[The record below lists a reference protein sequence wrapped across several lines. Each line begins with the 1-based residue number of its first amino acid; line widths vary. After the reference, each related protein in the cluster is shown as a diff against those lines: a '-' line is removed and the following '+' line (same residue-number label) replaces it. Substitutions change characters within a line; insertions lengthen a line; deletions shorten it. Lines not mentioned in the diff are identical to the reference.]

1 MADVSCLDGSGNS
14 RREAEQIYAMNPFSV
29 MQERVVIAMVGL
41 PARGK
46 SYISQ
51 SVVRFLNFIG
61 CPAKLFNAGN
71 MRRNH
76 GLAGTDAS
84 FFDASNSDAKT
95 RRDQMAMECLDELLE
110 WLRGSSRDRPDGCAC
125 AIFDATNTTRERRQ
139 KVISRCAV
147 EPVMLLFLESITD
160 DEELLSVNYR
170 MKLGNDDYKGRDA
183 ESSLN
188 DFIERVRAYEQ
199 VYERITEE
207 EVGHVEL
214 DGIVTPSPLRYIQ
227 IIDAGRRLVAQRVQ
241 GYLLQQVLNLMHSL
255 HLGSRVIWV
264 VVVGESENDKRGLVG
279 GNEKLSEEGVRY
291 THGVVEWLRD
301 RESELAAEAG
311 SKGHLEPAMVIT
323 GTLLRYVQTAK
334 LLSQSSNLLN
344 GKKESTTRQVLKL
357 TRMNDTCM
365 GLLDSMT
372 YQDMES
378 RFPHE
383 VKARNANKLYYRC
396 PGAGGESYIDVAQ
409 RIHQFVL
416 RLEQTQKNLILV
428 ADRAVIRCVLAYFEG
443 VDMQAMPTLKVAPG
457 VHELRRGH
465 SGYIR
470 RVIPIGPGKATVSAG
485 PGTMARHQRQSTVMG
500 TDWQRALSSLELS
513 KFQSKQ
519 ASRKKSWSSCF
530 SWCRS

>member
-1 MADVSCLDGSGNS
+1 LNRDT
-14 RREAEQIYAMNPFSV
+14 EQLYAMNPFSV

-71 MRRNH
+71 VRRTQ

-84 FFDASNSDAKT
+84 FFDASNSDAKS
-95 RRDQMAMECLDELLE
+95 RRDQMAMDCLDELLE
-110 WLRGSSRDRPDGCAC
+110 WLRGSSRERPAGCAC

-147 EPVMLLFLESITD
+147 EPVMLLFLESVTN

-188 DFIERVRAYEQ
+188 DFIDRVKAYEK
-199 VYERITEE
+199 VYEPITEE
-207 EVGHVEL
+207 EVGHVQL

-255 HLGSRVIWV
+255 HLGSRVIWL
-264 VVVGESENDKRGLVG
+264 VVVGESENDKRGIVG
-279 GNEKLSEEGVRY
+279 GNEKLSEEGVQY
-291 THGVVEWLRD
+291 THGVVKWLRD
-301 RESELAAEAG
+301 RESELATEAG
-311 SKGHLEPAMVIT
+311 SSSPFEPAMVIT
-323 GTLLRYVQTAK
+323 GTLLRYVQMAE
-334 LLSQSSNLLN
+334 LLSQSSNPVD
-344 GKKESTTRQVLKL
+344 GKKESTRRQVLKL
-357 TRMNDTCM
+357 TRVNDTCM

-372 YQDMES
+372 YEDMEHN
-378 RFPHE
+378 FPDE
-383 VKARNANKLYYRC
+383 VNARNANKLYYRC

-443 VDMQAMPTLKVAPG
+443 IDMQEMPTLKVAPG

-470 RVIPIGPGKATVSAG
+470 RIIPIGVGKATVSAG
-485 PGTMARHQRQSTVMG
+485 PGTMARHQRKSVVMRRNSKIDG
-500 TDWQRALSSLELS
+500 SELE
-513 KFQSKQ
+513 SKQ
-519 ASRKKSWSSCF
+519 IRSSCF